1 MIPLEIEAKMKDSDP
16 DIKIESNAEPNVE
29 TNIETNIETS
39 IETNIETNRETNVEP
54 NVETNVE
61 TNIETNRETN
71 VEPNVETNVETNIE
85 TNIESNADPNVESN
99 VESNVYPYV
108 ESNVDRVPFLGEE
121 NKIYANEE
129 DENFVNNY
137 INENII
143 NLKSVDNYLEKMD
156 NKIKELDENINDRVQ
171 KYILMKNEY
180 EKVFKSIKE
189 RTKLINNIINDI
201 DKKTEK
207 NEDALIILC
216 KDIKKLDTG
225 KQNVTQTIILL
236 KRIVILITSI
246 SKLKKKAIKREY
258 KDCIYLIHIIKEML
272 THFSDLKTNNKLRNL
287 YHETKI
293 LFKDLKNQIKEDINL
308 IYDPHILIEKNMV
321 ILNDH
326 LIPIE
331 KNNHDSINNNNNNN
345 NNNNH
350 NNNHNNN
357 NHNNHNHN
365 NNHHSYIRINL
376 FDACTCLYYLNSSLI
391 KKVSKK
397 FTNFF
402 LEKFIFIF
410 KNQAHTLDSIDRRI
424 SWIKRALNNY
434 DNVYSH
440 IFPSIY
446 NIPFHIVTK
455 FCLITQKHVLKILSS
470 SIEHT
475 NNPTDL
481 IKTVINV
488 INFENFLNKNI
499 KYYSSNEIP
508 TIHDYSSLDLPFPEL
523 LIQKSLPKK
532 EKENMNT
539 DLSSIKNKNYINNED
554 HQKELNISVDNHN
567 EFSEQM
573 KFLDK
578 KKNTQLINNY
588 LYMEDITS
596 NQDENNIIFT
606 YNNNMMINT
615 FQSVQNFKGA
625 ISCSFDS
632 FLCNWLKYE
641 EKKILNKFEN
651 IINEKKEDYISDIK
665 NYKCIKDIVNIDFNN
680 FDINEINNINL
691 DTSNNTYY
699 YNNRDIKIIE
709 QNIYNNVYKS
719 SYSIF
724 HLYKNYINMILLF
737 SKCQTLYDFILFFK
751 TLLFKYSEELN
762 KRIIEK
768 IQESQ
773 EIEHIKLLS
782 ILINTCS
789 YINSQMN
796 EAYQQLKTNMDP
808 SYFIYISFKDE
819 EKYFLNI
826 KTKCIKNI
834 ILYIKEKINNIISNI
849 TIVNIYDINNI
860 CEKSIYMNNIKKLL
874 YQYFSFFK
882 NIFDNTCLTYL
893 LEKTTTLI
901 IQQFYDTIFS
911 FTYITN
917 ITAQQLL
924 LDSYEMQKVLF
935 SMTDILNSTNQNKQ
949 KSQKIHQHKK
959 YDELKNENI
968 ETIHNIT
975 SKENK
980 TNKNLLPLEE
990 INLLS
995 ESHINI
1001 EYSEDETI
1009 IPQTYY
1015 NYVTSRLNKIQFLLK
1030 IFLSNIYDIN
1040 AFNLLLTE
1048 NDNICNIEEIEKIL
1062 TMKYEKDKYLEEDNK
1077 INKDYMLDIKKT
1089 GIRAAEELKNFI
1101 SKMTHL

>member
-1 MIPLEIEAKMKDSDP
+1 MIPLEIEEKMKDSDP
-16 DIKIESNAEPNVE
+16 DIKIESNADPNVE
-29 TNIETNIETS
+29 SNAD
-39 IETNIETNRETNVEP
+39 P
-54 NVETNVE
+54 NVESNVD
-61 TNIETNRETN
+61 
-71 VEPNVETNVETNIE
+71 PNVESNIDPNVESNADPNVE
-85 TNIESNADPNVESN
+85 SNADPNVESNADPNVESNADPNVESN
-99 VESNVYPYV
+99 VESNV
-108 ESNVDRVPFLGEE
+108 DRGPFLGEE

-129 DENFVNNY
+129 DEKFVNNY

-180 EKVFKSIKE
+180 EKLFKSIKE

-272 THFSDLKTNNKLRNL
+272 THFSDLKTNNKLRNI

-331 KNNHDSINNNNNNN
+331 KNNHDSINNNKKDDIDNNNNNNN

-350 NNNHNNN
+350 NHN
-357 NHNNHNHN
+357 NHNNHNNNHHH

-376 FDACTCLYYLNSSLI
+376 FDACNCLYYLNSSLI

-455 FCLITQKHVLKILSS
+455 FCLITQKHVLKIMSS

-523 LIQKSLPKK
+523 LIQKSLLKK
-532 EKENMNT
+532 EIEKENMNA
-539 DLSSIKNKNYINNED
+539 DLSSIKKNKNYITNED
-554 HQKELNISVDNHN
+554 QQKVLNLSVHNHN
-567 EFSEQM
+567 EPSEQM

-578 KKNTQLINNY
+578 NKNTQLINNY

-606 YNNNMMINT
+606 HNNNNMMNT
-615 FQSVQNFKGA
+615 CQSVKNFKGA

-632 FLCNWLKYE
+632 FLCNWLKCE
-641 EKKILNKFEN
+641 EKKILNKFES
-651 IINEKKEDYISDIK
+651 IINEQKEDYISDIK
-665 NYKCIKDIVNIDFNN
+665 NYKCIKDIANIDFNN

-699 YNNRDIKIIE
+699 YNNKDIKIIE
-709 QNIYNNVYKS
+709 QNIYNNDNVYKS

-724 HLYKNYINMILLF
+724 HLYKNYINMIVLF

-789 YINSQMN
+789 YINGQMN
-796 EAYQQLKTNMDP
+796 EAYEQLKTNMDP

-834 ILYIKEKINNIISNI
+834 ILYIKEKIKNIISNI

-935 SMTDILNSTNQNKQ
+935 RMTDILNGTNKSKQ
-949 KSQKIHQHKK
+949 KTQKINQHKN
-959 YDELKNENI
+959 YDKLQSENI
-968 ETIHNIT
+968 QTGNNIT
-975 SKENK
+975 SKENT
-980 TNKNLLPLEE
+980 TNKNLLPLQE

-1001 EYSEDETI
+1001 EYTEDQTI

-1048 NDNICNIEEIEKIL
+1048 NNNICNIEEIEKIL
-1062 TMKYEKDKYLEEDNK
+1062 TMKYDQDKYLEEDNK